1 MRGKREFLVG
11 LWQNGK
17 MEYKNNLD
25 HKVGIKLM
33 DDVTL
38 ENVFPM
44 FENLNNKIDE
54 CRKAA
59 AERKED
65 KGRHYHA
72 QYNLM
77 YDNVFSILG
86 ARGTGKTS
94 VAFTLREKIKQ
105 DSRHPDD
112 VVFPII
118 IPEVIPDNCSI
129 LGWILAIIK
138 EEADSLE
145 KRFSGRRKEK
155 GETEWGRENYW
166 MGCDYQER
174 TDGEMLVKRLGEL
187 RQYLFAGNYDPSNER
202 SYYAA
207 IDNMSAAWE
216 NNYRF
221 ANEFAELW
229 DLWVK
234 ILNGGDKNKN
244 PLIFFIFDDVDLAPE
259 RIEELLSVITKY
271 LAHPNLVVIV
281 TADEKL
287 LLDVTEKRLDK
298 SIGNLPKEWR
308 TYLMG
313 HDSVDAYGM
322 WMDAGI
328 REYKR
333 DSSRDMAQM
342 YLGKILPPSTRYY
355 LQLFNKASQKANF
368 WLKNDENLGD
378 GICRQVEK
386 LLVLTNEDQKKCFMK
401 ADGKVIDFYM
411 NFFGNTC
418 RQISN
423 VYIGVQELIRNLAS
437 YIKCR
442 TKDKSS
448 KGEEKYILKVYTC
461 VRYFLEIVVRC
472 NQNLSD
478 IIDADDDNLDISSFL
493 DAVFLQEYHRWK
505 LYINYTYLNDFLGIR
520 WQNNKSGE
528 VVEAGLQFY
537 SLFAFVENILLI
549 LEKCTE
555 NGIAGRTQVG
565 TVRPLVE
572 FLRQTSFTNCYIF
585 RDDLSADEFFLL
597 YTALF
602 ERLPEIVERGGS
614 DKISDAEFFYN
625 VTPSSCNCNKEELLE
640 LYQKN
645 SRWFLEITRMLAGMY
660 GNVYLITKDIL
671 KVCIPFAEKLNRW
684 GYQDYIYNF
693 MKEEIVQCV
702 SAFDLKEYA
711 VNVLAKA
718 RTVNLKNTEN
728 EYNAYLFTLREE
740 ILKEQKE
747 NTDGEMEEETDQES
761 EKMGNYMV
769 FRSYLDYVQVRIK
782 ADNSLF
788 EKCPAELSEDM
799 KHFCEG
805 GMHIND
811 IQRLITK
818 YVSYIEENRYSIE
831 YMCIFE
837 LTDWYQKFQEVQ
849 KSGILSIQSEI
860 AQIDGVL
867 KPILRERNLSDDD
880 IMMLSFGVEDNT
892 YLLLENLFS
901 RILEKLSM
909 RMDDSET
916 VQVREKVRALIADMD
931 VILDLADPL
940 MYRWA
945 SDMAMHMIFLAY
957 LTQIYLCLCIRDGY
971 ENESYLSSKN
981 LENTYY
987 YTMFN
992 DMKKLLNLRTKNAS
1006 LRKLKHLI
1014 EKITLQQRRTYI
1026 EKLLEED

>member
-1 MRGKREFLVG
+1 ME
-11 LWQNGK
+11 N
-17 MEYKNNLD
+17 MEYRNSLD

-44 FENLNNKIDE
+44 FENLNNKIEE

-59 AERKED
+59 GKRKEEG
-65 KGRHYHA
+65 KRHYHA

-86 ARGTGKTS
+86 TRGTGKTS

-105 DSRHPDD
+105 DGNYPDD

-129 LGWILAIIK
+129 LGWILATIK
-138 EEADSLE
+138 EEADLLE
-145 KRFSGRRKEK
+145 KRFSNGQKEK
-155 GETEWGRENYW
+155 GSPDWGKGNYW
-166 MGCDYQER
+166 IGCDYQER
-174 TDGEMLVKRLGEL
+174 NDGELLVKRLGEL
-187 RQYLFAGNYDPSNER
+187 RQYLFAGNYDPSNEG
-202 SYYAA
+202 SYYAV

-234 ILNGGDKNKN
+234 VLKGNDEKKT

-259 RIEELLSVITKY
+259 RVEELLSVITKY
-271 LAHPNLVVIV
+271 LAHPNLVIIV

-308 TYLMG
+308 TYLTEHGSM
-313 HDSVDAYGM
+313 DVYGI
-322 WMDAGI
+322 WEES
-328 REYKR
+328 REYKKNLT
-333 DSSRDMAQM
+333 RDMAQM

-368 WLKNDENLGD
+368 WLKNDENLGN
-378 GICRQVEK
+378 GICRQIEK
-386 LLVLTNEDQKKCFMK
+386 LLKFTNEEQKKCFMK
-401 ADGKVIDFYM
+401 ADGKVIDYYL

-423 VYIGVQELIRNLAS
+423 VYIGVQELIRNLIT
-437 YIKCR
+437 YIKY
-442 TKDKSS
+442 S
-448 KGEEKYILKVYTC
+448 KEDRSQRGKERYIFKIYTC
-461 VRYFLEIVVRC
+461 IRYFLEIVVRC

-478 IIDADDDNLDISSFL
+478 IIDFDDDNLDISSFL
-493 DAVFLQEYHRWK
+493 DAVFLPEYHRWK
-505 LYINYTYLNDFLGIR
+505 LYINYTYLNDFLKIR
-520 WQNNKSGE
+520 WQKNKTGE

-555 NGIAGRTQVG
+555 NGITGRTQVG

-572 FLRQTSFTNCYIF
+572 FLRQTSFANCYIF
-585 RDDLSADEFFLL
+585 RDDLQADEFFLL
-597 YTALF
+597 YSTLL
-602 ERLPEIVERGGS
+602 ERLPEIAERGGM
-614 DKISDAEFFYN
+614 DKISDTEFFYN
-625 VTPSSCNCNKEELLE
+625 VDSSSCNNEELFE

-645 SRWFLEITRMLAGMY
+645 SKWFLEITRMLAGMY

-671 KVCIPFAEKLNRW
+671 KTCIPFAEKLIRW

-693 MKEEIVQCV
+693 LKEAIVQHA
-702 SAFDLKEYA
+702 SAFDLREYA
-711 VNVLAKA
+711 VQVLTKMESMDI
-718 RTVNLKNTEN
+718 TNTET
-728 EYNAYLFTLREE
+728 EYNSYMIALREE
-740 ILKEQKE
+740 MFKERQE
-747 NTDGEMEEETDQES
+747 NADEDKVQES
-761 EKMGNYMV
+761 EKMENYMV
-769 FRSYLDYVQVRIK
+769 YRTFLDYVLARTP
-782 ADNSLF
+782 ADDSLF
-788 EKCPAELSEDM
+788 KNCPRELSDDI

-805 GMHIND
+805 GMHINE

-818 YVSYIEENRYSIE
+818 YISYIEENRYFID
-831 YMCIFE
+831 YMCISD
-837 LTDWYQKFQEVQ
+837 LSSWYQKFKEIQ
-849 KSGILSIQSEI
+849 KSGILYIQSEI
-860 AQIDGVL
+860 AKIDNIL
-867 KPILRERNLSDDD
+867 NPILEERQLSDAD
-880 IMMLSFGVEDNT
+880 IMLLTFEVEDNT
-892 YLLLENLFS
+892 YLLLENLFE
-901 RILEKLSM
+901 RILEKLNK
-909 RMDDSET
+909 RADDPET
-916 VQVREKVRALIADMD
+916 VQVREKVKSLIADMD
-931 VILDLADPL
+931 VVLNLSDPS

-945 SDMAMHMIFLAY
+945 SHMAIHIIFLAY
-957 LTQIYLCLCIRDGY
+957 LSRIYLCLCIRDGY
-971 ENESYLSSKN
+971 ENESYLSSKK

-987 YTMFN
+987 YSMFN
-992 DMKKLLNLRTKNAS
+992 DMKELLNQETKNTS
-1006 LRKLKHLI
+1006 LNRLKRLI

-1026 EKLLEED
+1026 EELLEED